1 LSKLLDEKHLIVC
14 TQSGDPEAFSPLV
27 EKYQLLVSNSI
38 RAEVKDPEVAK
49 DLCQNVWLKAFRS
62 IKTFRFESA
71 FSSWLYRIAKNVCID
86 YHRKQ
91 KTLFHIDSLH
101 TIDQRCIAIFHPD
114 PCELLQ
120 QQELRQY
127 LHAAIETLTP
137 PRKSVFVLYYIEE
150 LPIRDIATRTGRS
163 EGTVKTH
170 LRNARLHLQDLLAP
184 YLKNQDVPRRT

>member
-1 LSKLLDEKHLIVC
+1 MFDFDETTLIIR
-14 TQSGDPEAFSPLV
+14 TQRGDPEAFSPLV

-91 KTLFHIDSLH
+91 KTLFYIDSLH
-101 TIDQRCIAIFHPD
+101 TIDQCRIARFYPD
-114 PCELLQ
+114 PCDLLQ
-120 QQELRQY
+120 QQELQQH
-127 LHAAIETLTP
+127 LHAAIATLTP
-137 PRKSVFVLYYIEE
+137 PRKRVFRLYYIEE
-150 LPIRDIATRTGRS
+150 LPIKAIATRTGRS

-184 YLKNQDVPRRT
+184 YLKNRDVPRRT